1 MLSAVSKESSMA
13 FECSLP
19 IEEYDAVTLGHGG
32 GGKLSQMLV
41 EQLFV
46 PALSNDI
53 LAELHDGAMFP
64 WHGGHVAFSTD
75 SFVVRPRF
83 FPGGNIGSLSVHGTL
98 NDLAMCGA
106 RPRHLSLAL
115 ILEEGLLLTE
125 LREIVDS
132 IREACEES
140 EVTVI
145 TGDTKVVERGS
156 GDGIYINTT
165 GIGSLMPETQLS
177 AIRVRPGDKIVLNGS
192 IAHHGMAI
200 MSVREGLEFESE
212 ITSDSAALW
221 PIVEGVLS
229 ATQRRMH
236 VLRDATRGGVASA
249 INEIA
254 QAANVGVV
262 LDESAIPVDEPVR
275 AACEILGLDPLYVA
289 NEGRFV
295 GFVSPDLA
303 DEAVDL
309 MRAHPLGRDACIIG
323 ETVAD
328 HPGVVRMN
336 SGFGGS
342 RVVDMIS
349 GEQLPRIC

>member
-1 MLSAVSKESSMA
+1 MA

-19 IEEYDAVTLGHGG
+19 IEEYDAITLGHGG

-64 WHGGHVAFSTD
+64 CYGGYVAFSTD

-125 LREIVDS
+125 LRDIVDS

-236 VLRDATRGGVASA
+236 VLRDATRVGVASA

-336 SGFGGS
+336 SDFGGS